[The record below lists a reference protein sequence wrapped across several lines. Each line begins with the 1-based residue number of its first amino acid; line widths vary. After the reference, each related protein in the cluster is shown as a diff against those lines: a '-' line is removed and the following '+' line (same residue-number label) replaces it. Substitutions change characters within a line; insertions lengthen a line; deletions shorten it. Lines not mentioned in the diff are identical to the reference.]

1 MLRGCCVGFS
11 LAVVSGGYSLVVGL
25 LIVVAPLAAEHGIRA
40 HKLHELQHVGSVA
53 VAPGPWSTG
62 SIVVVHGLSSK
73 YSLKKKATGVS
84 TLLVTGRQYLLY
96 FHLKRSHLSAP
107 DW

>member
-1 MLRGCCVGFS
+1 MGFS

-62 SIVVVHGLSSK
+62 SIVVVRGLS
-73 YSLKKKATGVS
+73 YSTACGSLPESGIEPCVS
-84 TLLVTGRQYLLY
+84 CTGRRIL
-96 FHLKRSHLSAP
+96 FH
-107 DW
+107 